1 MLVSLAR
8 RIQCSRD
15 QQIVTELVSYMLEF
29 SINLAVIFITRIY
42 CEWLFPKIF
51 LNQWNRYSYIP
62 FKNKDLLTSLP
73 ITAYCIYFAT
83 KHVCEQC
90 CKKHF
95 MVLTNKNDV
104 TQLSTWMLNAELFQ
118 TCLSCL
124 WLSLFIVHLKGEVSC
139 FYYTNM

>member
-1 MLVSLAR
+1 
-8 RIQCSRD
+8 
-15 QQIVTELVSYMLEF
+15 
-29 SINLAVIFITRIY
+29 
-42 CEWLFPKIF
+42 
-51 LNQWNRYSYIP
+51 
-62 FKNKDLLTSLP
+62 
-73 ITAYCIYFAT
+73 
-83 KHVCEQC
+83 
-90 CKKHF
+90 